1 MSMKITTIFIFSGIL
16 LINGCKQKIV
26 NIKML
31 PAVATSD
38 SAVVMYYHRPGDPRF
53 FNMIK
58 IKEKNPLPVV
68 TMDVNDKV
76 IAAKVTCTTQG
87 KIYFYGKAG
96 AVETIYFSRNKDCM
110 TLSFI
115 KTGEKY
121 FTKMSKQSKE
131 LLDRLEENVTV
142 LPGRKE

>member
-1 MSMKITTIFIFSGIL
+1 MSMKITTIFVFSGIL
-16 LINGCKQKIV
+16 LIYGCRQKIV
-26 NIKML
+26 KIKML

-38 SAVVMYYHRPGDPRF
+38 SAVVMYYHRPGDPLF

-68 TMDVNDKV
+68 TTDVNDKV
-76 IAAKVTCTTQG
+76 IAAKDTCTTQG